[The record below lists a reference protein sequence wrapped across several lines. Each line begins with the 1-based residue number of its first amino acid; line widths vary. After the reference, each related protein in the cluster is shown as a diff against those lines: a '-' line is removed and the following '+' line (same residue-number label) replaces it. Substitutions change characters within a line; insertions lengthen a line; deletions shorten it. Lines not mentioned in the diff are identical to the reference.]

1 MKLLIVRHGK
11 TNWNTEKKAAGLSDV
26 ELNEEGIEQA
36 KVLRDKLK
44 DTHIDVIISSPLI
57 RAVKTAEII
66 NENHNLDILIDKEAT
81 ERNLGI
87 YEGQPNEQ
95 EIFNQIRY
103 YTKNVP
109 VEEGEDCK
117 TYTKRVFDFLN
128 KVISKYKNKVETVL
142 IVSHG
147 FFLRSANWYF
157 NGIPTEPEEVI
168 RIKNCQ
174 IDEYEIK

>member
-11 TNWNTEKKAAGLSDV
+11 TNWNTEKRAAGLTNVD
-26 ELNEEGIEQA
+26 LNEEGIEQA
-36 KVLRDKLK
+36 KIIRDKLK
-44 DTHIDVIISSPLI
+44 DVHIDVIISSPLT

-66 NENHNLDILIDKEAT
+66 NENHNLNILIDDEAT
-81 ERNLGI
+81 ERNLGV

-95 EIFNQIRY
+95 EIFNEIRY
-103 YTKNVP
+103 YTKNVF
-109 VEEGEDCK
+109 VEGGEDCK
-117 TYTKRVFDFLN
+117 TYTKRVFSFLD
-128 KVISKYKNKVETVL
+128 KVINQYKNKVDTVL

-157 NGIPTEPEEVI
+157 NGLPTEPEEVI

-174 IDEYEIK
+174 IDEYNV